1 MPATEGTSRTLLLR
15 AGDRPASIVALLNAS
30 LVLAFATG
38 LFLASRR
45 LSGALT
51 EPLPAVQLLA
61 TVSCLAIW
69 ALLVGR
75 LAEGRRILVWGT
87 LAALLLFAVGCSFP
101 GSRFI
106 DWLAWL
112 PAFGLV
118 VWPVSARHTGAN
130 RRLLPPRE
138 EIRLAEQ
145 EDYSEDVLQQLTRV
159 RLADGKDAVRG
170 TLLAEFAPGQRQTNL
185 YVGFCPPFEL
195 QPSVEVS
202 VEGELEADVKLV
214 QVLHNGAQLEVR
226 LSEPAEEPLAISIE
240 LYAVES

>member
-1 MPATEGTSRTLLLR
+1 MR
-15 AGDRPASIVALLNAS
+15 AGDVRAPVSALLNSS
-30 LVLAFATG
+30 LVLALGTG
-38 LFLASRR
+38 LFLATRR

-61 TVSCLAIW
+61 TVICLVIW
-69 ALLVGR
+69 ALVVDR
-75 LAEGRRILVWGT
+75 LAEGHRVFFWGS
-87 LAALLLFAVGCSFP
+87 LGVLLLFAIGCSFP
-101 GSRFI
+101 GRRFI

-118 VWPVSARHTGAN
+118 VWRVSARRKAVKSSP
-130 RRLLPPRE
+130 LVPRE
-138 EIRLAEQ
+138 ESHLAEQ
-145 EDYSEDVLQQLTRV
+145 DDHSESVLQQLTRV

-170 TLLAEFAPGQRQTNL
+170 TILAEFATGQRQTNL
-185 YVGFCPPFEL
+185 YIGFCPPFEL

-240 LYAVES
+240 MFAVEG